1 MKTLQD
7 TARELIALSES
18 YGLKPE
24 LTELQDRVHI
34 QHIRQAGSFCSVIS
48 YSATGRVSVYHFETV
63 SGKDYRVTAADLAQC
78 FERYG
83 RRAKRTENKNEG
95 ITGATLQDALA
106 AMKGAA
112 ND

>member
-1 MKTLQD
+1 MNGIQNK
-7 TARELIALSES
+7 AREIMELSES

-24 LTELQDRVHI
+24 LTELLERIHI

-63 SGKDYRVTAADLAQC
+63 SGKDYRVSAADLAQC

-95 ITGATLQDALA
+95 IT
-106 AMKGAA
+106 K
-112 ND
+112 

>member
-1 MKTLQD
+1 MNGIQNK
-7 TARELIALSES
+7 AREIMELSES

-24 LTELQDRVHI
+24 LTELLERIHI

-95 ITGATLQDALA
+95 IT
-106 AMKGAA
+106 K
-112 ND
+112 